1 MIKQKSGPTDSQ
13 PSADWAGD
21 TFRGSAS
28 GDTGELQMRWRRS
41 GSTLE
46 INVLRYMISGDGS
59 HKSGNINII
68 VHAHYGKEW
77 KLNKNNCIQDGAF
90 KDWDAYGALDLGS
103 AGRITV
109 KVVIVF
115 DQPGI
120 DDRTTITKEFNV

>member
-46 INVLRYMISGDGS
+46 INVLRYMIRSEEHTS
-59 HKSGNINII
+59 
-68 VHAHYGKEW
+68 E
-77 KLNKNNCIQDGAF
+77 L
-90 KDWDAYGALDLGS
+90 
-103 AGRITV
+103 
-109 KVVIVF
+109 
-115 DQPGI
+115 
-120 DDRTTITKEFNV
+120 